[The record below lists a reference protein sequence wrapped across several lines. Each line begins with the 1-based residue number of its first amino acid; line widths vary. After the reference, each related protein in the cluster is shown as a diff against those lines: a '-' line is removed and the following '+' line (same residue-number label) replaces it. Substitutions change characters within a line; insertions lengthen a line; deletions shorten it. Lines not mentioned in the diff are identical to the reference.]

1 MQMQT
6 ENLSSNDNPEMIDTK
21 TPLMKWYQT
30 ASDVIVT
37 AEVRGEYVPC
47 VTFTNERL
55 TVTAK
60 TVNTNIFHK
69 KVEENYKIDSELY
82 SEVNENDCSWSIN
95 SNGGL
100 RIQLSKKNKSSWL
113 SPFKNN
119 GYRTCVNVDWAHW
132 EDSDEEDESPN
143 NGTPDMAEMMK
154 NMGGGM
160 PGMGGGM
167 PDMAEM
173 MKNMGGE
180 GGMAEMMKNMGGE
193 GGMADMMK
201 NMGGEGGLA
210 EMMKNMGGEGG
221 MAEMMK
227 NMGGE
232 GGMAEMMKNIGGNNS
247 EERGTMEAGEQILD
261 QNNFDELLK
270 KMPNIE
276 DELNK
281 DGSNSSEE
289 DDDDTSEEEE
299 DSSNEESDNEHTPL
313 SNYQEINSEKELLD
327 NFAGA
332 PSEETSAEAPSE
344 ETSAEAPSEETSAE
358 APSEETSAEAPSEET
373 SAEAPSVETSAEAP
387 SVETSAEAPSEET
400 SQCSGHCCG

>member
-167 PDMAEM
+167 PDM
-173 MKNMGGE
+173 
-180 GGMAEMMKNMGGE
+180 
-193 GGMADMMK
+193 
-201 NMGGEGGLA
+201 A